1 MCVLLHFVCSVCSV
15 CVCALFFL
23 FSNFTPDHAIHPF
36 CAHFSSIVMVL
47 YTDGLWLVSF
57 FSSLLLPIYRSVNR
71 SLFSRWQ
78 CGALNAENLILYE
91 NVRCVCDCVFVLYRN
106 ECFECLCDGFVAMLT
121 RWQPNQACS
130 KMLEARV
137 FLIPKLYS
145 ESSSSKRIRQQ
156 PQKKTKKTKLRS
168 VAKCMLC
175 VFFSSPTLASHL
187 RWDGNF
193 FTSPLNFYN
202 THWTLEYVNLHLK
215 YTHNARFFYCF
226 AVRLTCQT
234 HIWKSDFWMRGFE
247 VFLTWFFFFFDVY
260 MDWNQIICNK
270 KM

>member
-1 MCVLLHFVCSVCSV
+1 MAAQPSMFQNAWSARLFNSKTLLWIIIIK
-15 CVCALFFL
+15 AYQ
-23 FSNFTPDHAIHPF
+23 TTTA
-36 CAHFSSIVMVL
+36 
-47 YTDGLWLVSF
+47 
-57 FSSLLLPIYRSVNR
+57 
-71 SLFSRWQ
+71 
-78 CGALNAENLILYE
+78 
-91 NVRCVCDCVFVLYRN
+91 
-106 ECFECLCDGFVAMLT
+106 
-121 RWQPNQACS
+121 
-130 KMLEARV
+130 
-137 FLIPKLYS
+137 
-145 ESSSSKRIRQQ
+145 
-156 PQKKTKKTKLRS
+156 KKTKKTKLRS
-168 VAKCMLC
+168 VAKCMFC
-175 VFFSSPTLASHL
+175 VFFSSPTLASQL

-270 KM
+270 KKCKNKKNQFNFTISKMIWSFVVWISMGFLDFCANWNTHEKLTIGIANKIFFSLGSFVETKAIGLVDYVSGIFVCT

>member
-1 MCVLLHFVCSVCSV
+1 MWRIERGESHSVWKCALCVWL
-15 CVCALFFL
+15 CVCIVSKWMLWMFVWWFCGDADEMAAQPSMFQNAWSARLFNSKTL
-23 FSNFTPDHAIHPF
+23 
-36 CAHFSSIVMVL
+36 
-47 YTDGLWLVSF
+47 LW
-57 FSSLLLPIYRSVNR
+57 IIIIKAY
-71 SLFSRWQ
+71 Q
-78 CGALNAENLILYE
+78 TTTA
-91 NVRCVCDCVFVLYRN
+91 
-106 ECFECLCDGFVAMLT
+106 
-121 RWQPNQACS
+121 
-130 KMLEARV
+130 
-137 FLIPKLYS
+137 
-145 ESSSSKRIRQQ
+145 
-156 PQKKTKKTKLRS
+156 KKTKKTKLRS
-168 VAKCMLC
+168 VAKCMFC
-175 VFFSSPTLASHL
+175 VFFSSPTLASQL